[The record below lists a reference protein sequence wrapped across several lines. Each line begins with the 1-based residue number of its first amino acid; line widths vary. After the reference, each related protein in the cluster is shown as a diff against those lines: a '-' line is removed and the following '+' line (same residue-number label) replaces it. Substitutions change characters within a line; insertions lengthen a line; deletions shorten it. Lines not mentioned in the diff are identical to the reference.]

1 MAEFIQISAKTVDE
15 AITKALIELEV
26 TSDKLEYE
34 VLEKGSAGFLG
45 IGAKSAVIKARK
57 KMDIIDQGR
66 EFLEKVFEKMNMD
79 VTIDISVDQEENVVS
94 INLSGSEMGVLIG
107 KRGQTLDS
115 LQHLVSLVIN
125 KNSEQYMRVKL
136 DTENYRERRK
146 ETLEHLAKNIA
157 YKVKRTK
164 RPMAL
169 EPMNPYERRII
180 HSALQNDA
188 YVFTKS
194 EGEEPFRHVV
204 VMLKKGQKPMHVRA

>member
-15 AITKALIELEV
+15 AITKALIELEI

-45 IGAKSAVIKARK
+45 IGAKPAVIKARK

-204 VMLKKGQKPMHVRA
+204 VMLKKGQKPMHGHA

>member
-1 MAEFIQISAKTVDE
+1 MADYIQISAKTVDE
-15 AITKALIELEV
+15 AVTKALIELGI

-34 VLEKGSAGFLG
+34 VVEKGSAGFLG
-45 IGAKSAVIKARK
+45 IGSKPAVIKARK
-57 KMDIIDQGR
+57 KMDIIEEGR
-66 EFLEKVFEKMNMD
+66 EFLEKVFQKMHMD
-79 VTIDISVDQEENVVS
+79 VAIDIDFDKEEKVVS
-94 INLSGSEMGVLIG
+94 INLSGPEMGVLIG

-125 KNSEQYMRVKL
+125 KNSEEYLRVKL

-146 ETLEHLAKNIA
+146 TTLEHLAKNIA

-164 RPMAL
+164 RSMAL

-180 HSALQNDA
+180 HSALQNDN

-204 VMLKKGQKPMHVRA
+204 VMLKKGQKPTHS